1 MRIYFEKR
9 VLWGFIF
16 TVAILVVL
24 TVLSIKGVQKVIMT
38 AKLLTHGLFVVSN
51 ADLVVK
57 SVVDV
62 ETGERGYVIT
72 GKEEYLEPFHE
83 SSRSVTK
90 YLFKLDSLTTDDSIQ
105 TRNVDT
111 LRALVNNSLEWMNNV
126 VEAKKTDTDKA
137 FAMVGTGRGKRTTD
151 EIRVLVKRIQEQER
165 ITYVKSDVVSGKN
178 LGQFLYSF
186 LGLALAIAATIIGL
200 FYVINKT
207 LRNKNEISR
216 ALTVSRDEAQDLYD
230 KSPCG
235 YFSVDSA
242 ISFSSVNQTLLNWL
256 GYEREE
262 VMGKLKFEDFLTRD
276 SRSEFISTFE
286 RDFENFKKE
295 GFVSDLEFDFKRK
308 DGTTFPVVVNST
320 ATFDQQRNFV
330 SSRSTVFD
338 NTERKKAEMKIK
350 QMNLEL
356 ETKVAER
363 THQLAE
369 LNETLERK
377 VSERTEQ
384 LNSANN
390 DLNAFTYSVSH
401 DLRAPLRSVS
411 GYSEILMEDFGAKLD
426 DEGKRVIG
434 IISKNAARMGHL
446 IDDLLDFSKL
456 GRKELSKSP
465 LDMQALV
472 GEIVR
477 DVTSHKHDQK
487 IDITQ
492 KPLDPAHGDLSM
504 MRQVW
509 INLISNAVKYS
520 GKKPL
525 IEIEIGSYRENG
537 NICYYV
543 SDNGAGF
550 DMQYADKLFGVFQR
564 LHKASDFEGTG
575 VGLALVKTIVTR
587 HHGNVWAE
595 GKVNEG
601 AKFTFSMP
609 LTHSD

>member
-308 DGTTFPVVVNST
+308 DG
-320 ATFDQQRNFV
+320 
-330 SSRSTVFD
+330 
-338 NTERKKAEMKIK
+338 
-350 QMNLEL
+350 
-356 ETKVAER
+356 
-363 THQLAE
+363 
-369 LNETLERK
+369 
-377 VSERTEQ
+377 
-384 LNSANN
+384 
-390 DLNAFTYSVSH
+390 
-401 DLRAPLRSVS
+401 
-411 GYSEILMEDFGAKLD
+411 
-426 DEGKRVIG
+426 
-434 IISKNAARMGHL
+434 
-446 IDDLLDFSKL
+446 
-456 GRKELSKSP
+456 
-465 LDMQALV
+465 
-472 GEIVR
+472 
-477 DVTSHKHDQK
+477 
-487 IDITQ
+487 
-492 KPLDPAHGDLSM
+492 
-504 MRQVW
+504 
-509 INLISNAVKYS
+509 
-520 GKKPL
+520 
-525 IEIEIGSYRENG
+525 
-537 NICYYV
+537 
-543 SDNGAGF
+543 
-550 DMQYADKLFGVFQR
+550 
-564 LHKASDFEGTG
+564 
-575 VGLALVKTIVTR
+575 
-587 HHGNVWAE
+587 
-595 GKVNEG
+595 
-601 AKFTFSMP
+601 
-609 LTHSD
+609 